1 MCTAHRPFAQFKHT
15 PDLIASTKLMIAMS
29 SANIDAAMPRVIA
42 YFEKHVKPR
51 ADEEAYRTLIRL
63 CAKAMRGDLVGKY
76 WQVRV
81 MQTHTRRQA
90 SAAQV
95 SIHAEQTNLQLITSL
110 CITAHPSRCRRL
122 WS

>member
-63 CAKAMRGDLVGKY
+63 CAKAMRGDLVSKY

-81 MQTHTRRQA
+81 THADTYTYTGTYTQSTSFSRA
-90 SAAQV
+90 LV
-95 SIHAEQTNLQLITSL
+95 SI
-110 CITAHPSRCRRL
+110 CRL
-122 WS
+122 